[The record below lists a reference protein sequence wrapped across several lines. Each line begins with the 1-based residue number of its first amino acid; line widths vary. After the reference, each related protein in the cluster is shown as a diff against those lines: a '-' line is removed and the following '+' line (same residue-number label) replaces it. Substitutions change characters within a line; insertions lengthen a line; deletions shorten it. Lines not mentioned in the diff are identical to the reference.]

1 MANASD
7 IPSYELRPATN
18 ADGPVVRALVFAT
31 LREFGL
37 CPEPAATDSDLD
49 DIESSY
55 FGSGGWFAVLCEP
68 ATGRVV
74 GTAGLK
80 PRGGGVV
87 ELRKMYLDPAA
98 RGKGLGRV
106 LLDAAVRHAEQAG
119 FERIVLETAT
129 ALKAAVRLYKRNGFV
144 PSVEP
149 AHATRCEIVMERRL
163 RNAAAEVGVRDTMS
177 LHYTQVLGPIYGWML
192 GDFEAGVARN
202 RALFERHGLSE
213 GRGGGA
219 VDLGAGNG
227 LQSVALAR
235 LGFETTAVDLCQP
248 LLDELLCNSGGLA
261 IKTVCGDILDFRR
274 AISTTPHVIVCMGDT
289 LTHLPSAAA
298 VRRLIEDAAQTL
310 APGGLLFLAFRDYTS
325 RPLEGD
331 ARFIPVRSDSDRIH
345 TCFLEYGP
353 ETVRVHDLVHSR
365 GENGWTQ
372 KVGSY
377 LKLRLDPTLVT
388 AWMKSAGLEVSAEPV
403 ERGMLT
409 LVGRK

>member
-1 MANASD
+1 MATN
-7 IPSYELRPATN
+7 PEVPGYELRLATN
-18 ADGPVVRALVFAT
+18 ADAPSVRAIVFAT

-37 CPEPAATDSDLD
+37 CPDPAATDSDLD

-55 FGSGGWFAVLCEP
+55 LKNSGWFVVLCES

-80 PRGGGVV
+80 PRDSGVV
-87 ELRKMYLDPAA
+87 ELRKMYLDPSA

-106 LLDAAVRHAEQAG
+106 LLDAAVRRAEQGG
-119 FERIVLETAT
+119 FERIVLETAN
-129 ALKAAVRLYKRNGFV
+129 ALKAAVRLYERNGFV
-144 PSVEP
+144 PSTEP
-149 AHATRCEIVMERRL
+149 AHASRCEIVMERRL
-163 RNAAAEVGVRDTMS
+163 RNTAIETGVRDGMS
-177 LHYTQVLGPIYGWML
+177 AHYAQVLGPIYGWML

-202 RALFERHGLSE
+202 RTLFERHGLTE

-235 LGFETTAVDLCQP
+235 LGFDVTAIDLCQP
-248 LLDELLCNSGGLA
+248 LLDEL
-261 IKTVCGDILDFRR
+261 TVNAGALPVRTVRGDVLEFRR
-274 AISTTPHVIVCMGDT
+274 TVSAAQQVIVCMGDT
-289 LTHLPSAAA
+289 LTHLPSPAA
-298 VRRLIEDAAQTL
+298 VRRLIEDAAAL
-310 APGGLLFLAFRDYTS
+310 LKPGGHLFLAFRDYTS
-325 RPLEGD
+325 RPLEGG
-331 ARFIPVRSDSDRIH
+331 ARFIPVRSDANRIH

-353 ETVRVHDLVHSR
+353 ETVRVHDLVHTC
-365 GENGWTQ
+365 GESGWTL

-377 LKLRLDPTLVT
+377 FKLRLDPALVT
-388 AWMKSAGLEVSAEPV
+388 AWMKSAGLDVSAEPV